1 MTRSELRK
9 EERRWRRGD
18 VLVATAAVVVGGA
31 FAWIVLSVQGLT
43 HDLEVANEARDA
55 LAGQV
60 QELGEQPVAGPPGS
74 RGEPGESVTGPS
86 ATTWK
91 SPGEELGEQPV
102 AGPGSRGEPGESVTG
117 PSGPPGDRGEPG
129 ATGPRGPSGSPGT
142 DGDDGT
148 DGSQGSD
155 GADGEPGAAGPTGA
169 AGPAGPAGPQG
180 EPGPQGPQGE
190 PGKQGPQGEQGDR
203 GPAGPAC
210 PDGYSLQPPADD
222 PDALVCR
229 RDGAPTPEDPDGTP
243 QAVALDP
250 QRRQYT

>member
-60 QELGEQPVAGPPGS
+60 QELGEQPVAGP
-74 RGEPGESVTGPS
+74 
-86 ATTWK
+86 
-91 SPGEELGEQPV
+91 
-102 AGPGSRGEPGESVTG
+102 PGSRGEPGESVTG